1 MVILLNKFLKRSF
14 AMLETSEEII
24 EAIRAATATG
34 FRGRLLA
41 RGQARAMIWRDGK
54 LPEDAPEFTPQLS
67 EDLQGYAYS
76 LISLGLGLRN
86 LNGDAYYSRLA
97 FEYAATALESVI
109 AKGARES
116 YDNNFHFVMAAASY
130 HLAHLSARAYSL
142 LAMVGDND
150 NFSPIEHVLTKLI
163 RRNFHTL
170 RSSVLSYRVRGEGS
184 EERIIDDMRANVD
197 PQVEGGAEDDR
208 ENNLAEAEYNALFEG
223 LDTALTDTY
232 MTAMSL
238 YILAIERGDR
248 LYLTRAIEQ
257 LQSGLAVCSRFNML
271 PQWWV
276 IFITIHLLSD
286 LWSDTFHEL
295 LPLDTAGNEAE
306 AWPELRELFIALL
319 HQRPRAEVDLWP
331 SQREA
336 AVRAVNDAD
345 DLVVSLPTSA
355 GKTRIAELC
364 ILRCLAGGKRV
375 VFITPLRALSAQTEA
390 TLSRTFNP
398 LGKTI
403 SALYGSIGVSGMDED
418 AIRLRDI
425 VVATPEKLDFA
436 LRNDPGLINDVGL
449 FIFDEGHM
457 IGADER
463 EVRYEVQIQRLL
475 RRSDANERRIVCL
488 SAILPDG
495 NQLDDFANWL
505 RRDKPGG
512 VVRND
517 WRPTSLRF
525 GEVIWAGAA
534 ARLNLSVGE
543 ERPWVSRFLVSA
555 EPPVVKLR
563 GRKQR
568 KKLFPGTSN
577 ELCLATAWRLV
588 EDGQTVLIYCPLRKS
603 VEPFAD
609 TIVDLN
615 QRGLLRS
622 LFEGEADVLD
632 RAIALG
638 EEWLGA
644 QSPILT
650 CLRLGVA
657 LHHGALPT
665 AYRKEIERLL
675 RDGVL
680 KVTVS
685 SPTLAQG
692 LNLSATVIVMHS
704 LHRNGELINVSE
716 FRNVIGRAGRAYV
729 DVEGLVIY
737 PIFDEV
743 GKRLGNWNKL
753 TKDTGAR
760 EMQSGLVQLVISL
773 LTRMSLQVSGDIDTL
788 TDYVLNNARAWTFPI
803 KTGEN
808 ANERER
814 AFTLWE
820 KQIATLDTAILSLI
834 GESDVPDDQ
843 IEDTLDD
850 ILHSSLWQRSLQR
863 YPGDNIRGLIKSGL
877 LSRSH
882 HIWQNSTPAAR
893 RGYFLSGVGLKTG
906 QQLDSIAPEANRL
919 LIEANAAIMR
929 SDEEGAIAALTAL
942 ASRVFTFYP
951 FTPDPLPDDWQA
963 ILHAWLSGKPTTA
976 IADVVKTEIL
986 QFVENGLTY
995 RLPWAMEAIRVR
1007 AIANGDIVDDEGLTL
1022 DAFELGPAVAAVET
1036 GTLNRAASLLIQA
1049 GFNSRLAA
1057 IKAVKDSDADFISGR
1072 GLREWLRSDLIVAW
1086 GELPD
1091 WPTPETHRMWID
1103 FTRVTNPADDQTWSL
1118 RRYTGTVKWI
1128 GAIPQPLTPLHF
1140 YQLDGVNYL
1149 LAEDGRPLAS
1159 ITGAINT
1166 KRKGLMRVTVGNQS
1180 NIEVDYLGPDDI
1192 AAQREG

>member
-1 MVILLNKFLKRSF
+1 
-14 AMLETSEEII
+14 MLETPEEII

-41 RGQARAMIWRDGK
+41 RGQARAMIWRNGK

-76 LISLGLGLRN
+76 LISLGLGLRK

-109 AKGARES
+109 AKGARNS
-116 YDNNFHFVMAAASY
+116 SDSDFHFVMAAASY

-142 LAMVGDND
+142 LAMVDDDD
-150 NFSPIEHVLTKLI
+150 NFSPIERALTKLI
-163 RRNFHTL
+163 RRDFHTL

-184 EERIIDDMRANVD
+184 EERIIDDMRANAG
-197 PQVEGGAEDDR
+197 PQGEGASEDDS
-208 ENNLAEAEYNALFEG
+208 EDVVAGTEYNALFEG
-223 LDTALTDTY
+223 LDIALTDTY
-232 MTAMSL
+232 MSAMSL
-238 YILAIERGDR
+238 YILAIERGER
-248 LYLTRAIEQ
+248 LYLTRAIEK
-257 LQSGLAVCSRFNML
+257 LQAGLTVCSRFNML

-295 LPLDTAGNEAE
+295 LPLDTAGGEAE
-306 AWPELRELFIALL
+306 AWHELRESFIVLL
-319 HQRPRAEVDLWP
+319 HQRPKAEVDLWP

-336 AVRAVNDAD
+336 AMRAVNDAD

-364 ILRCLAGGKRV
+364 ILRCLAGGKRI

-436 LRNDPGLINDVGL
+436 LRNDPALINDVGL

-457 IGADER
+457 IGAEER
-463 EVRYEVQIQRLL
+463 EVRYEIQIQRLL

-534 ARLNLSVGE
+534 ARLNLSVGD
-543 ERPWVSRFLVSA
+543 ERPWVSRFLVSV

-563 GRKQR
+563 GKKQR
-568 KKLFPGTSN
+568 KKIFPGTSN

-609 TIVDLN
+609 IIVDLN

-622 LFEGEADVLD
+622 LFEGDVDVLD

-657 LHHGALPT
+657 LHHGALPA
-665 AYRKEIERLL
+665 AYRKEVERLL

-692 LNLSATVIVMHS
+692 LNLSATAIVMHS
-704 LHRNGELINVSE
+704 LHRNGELINISE

-737 PIFDEV
+737 PIFDEAR
-743 GKRLGNWNKL
+743 KRLRNWNKL

-760 EMQSGLVQLVISL
+760 EMQSGLIQLVISL
-773 LTRMSLQVSGDIDTL
+773 LKRMSLQVGNDINTL
-788 TDYVLNNARAWTFPI
+788 TDYVLNNARTWRFPV
-803 KTGEN
+803 KAGEN
-808 ANERER
+808 ANESVR
-814 AFTLWE
+814 ALTLWE

-834 GESDVPDDQ
+834 GENDVPKDQ
-843 IEDTLDD
+843 IEATLDD
-850 ILHSSLWQRSLQR
+850 ILNSSLWQRSLQR
-863 YPGDNIRGLIKSGL
+863 YPNDNIRRLIKSGL

-882 HIWQNSTPAAR
+882 HIWQNSTPSAR

-906 QQLDSIAPEANRL
+906 QQLDAIAPEANRL
-919 LIEANAAIMR
+919 LVEANAAIIAG
-929 SDEEGAIAALTAL
+929 DQEGAIASLTAL
-942 ASRVFTFYP
+942 ADRVFNFYP
-951 FTPDPLPDDWQA
+951 FQPDPLPDDWQA
-963 ILHAWLSGKPTTA
+963 ILRAWLSGEPTTA
-976 IADVVKTEIL
+976 FADVVTTEML
-986 QFVENGLTY
+986 QFIENGLTY

-1007 AIANGDIVDDEGLTL
+1007 AIANGDTLDDEGLTL
-1022 DAFELGPAVAAVET
+1022 DTFELGPAVAAVET

-1049 GFNSRLAA
+1049 GFNSRHAA
-1057 IKAVKDSDADFISGR
+1057 IKAVTDTMASFQSGQ
-1072 GLREWLRSDLIVAW
+1072 GLREWLRSDLVIAW
-1086 GELPD
+1086 GQFPD
-1091 WPTPETHRMWID
+1091 WPTPETHKMWLD
-1103 FTRVTNPADDQTWSL
+1103 FTQAASPSENQTWSL
-1118 RRYTGTVKWI
+1118 RQYTGSVSWT
-1128 GAIPQPLTPLHF
+1128 GTIPSPGTPLHF
-1140 YQLDGVNYL
+1140 YQMDGINYL
-1149 LAEDGRPLAS
+1149 LAEDGTPLAS
-1159 ITGAINT
+1159 LTGVINT
-1166 KRKGLMRVTVGNQS
+1166 KRKGLMRVKVGKQS

-1192 AAQREG
+1192 VAPRTA